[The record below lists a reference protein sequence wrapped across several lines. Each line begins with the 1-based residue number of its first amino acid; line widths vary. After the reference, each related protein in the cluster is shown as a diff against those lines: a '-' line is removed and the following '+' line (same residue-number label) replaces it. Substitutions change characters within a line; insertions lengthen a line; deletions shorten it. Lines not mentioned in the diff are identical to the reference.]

1 MLGRRTPTPP
11 ARRPKDVGNVPETA
25 KGNTAVME
33 ASTTGDLELR
43 PPMAG
48 YRVGVVAH
56 RGRLEQAEALLRVG
70 AEPVLGPV
78 VNGVAVTMAEAL
90 EAVTETV
97 VDDAPAAVVFT
108 SGPGA
113 EGWLSAAEELG
124 REQALRRTLAAGRVL
139 VQGTATG
146 EATAALDV
154 TVDEVLASPTEE
166 TNQALLAA
174 SLGDVAGRRVAVQFD
189 STGCPPP
196 LVERLRRA
204 GAVVIEVVV
213 PAAGLPT
220 DPEPALRLLEDLTR
234 GRLEALTL
242 TAPIEVRNLVAL
254 ARRTGLGDEVMEALN
269 GEVTA
274 VCISRACECVAV
286 EFGLI
291 DVVRP
296 ERARVGAMVD
306 ALADHLRER
315 FVRLHLAGV
324 EVVLQGTLAVIDEE
338 DVWLTHRERALLAA
352 LARRPG
358 MVVTKAELLRRVW
371 RSDGID
377 GADGHAVEVAVGR
390 LRRRLGPAGVALQT
404 VPRRGYRLVPA

>member
-1 MLGRRTPTPP
+1 
-11 ARRPKDVGNVPETA
+11 
-25 KGNTAVME
+25 ME

-56 RGRLEQAEALLRVG
+56 RGRQEQAEALLRVG

-78 VNGVAVTMAEAL
+78 VNGMAVTTAEAL

-97 VDDAPAAVVFT
+97 VDDAPVAVVFT
-108 SGPGA
+108 SGRGV

-139 VQGTATG
+139 VEGATTG
-146 EATAALDV
+146 EATTALDV
-154 TVDEVLASPTEE
+154 TIDDVLASPTEE
-166 TNQALLAA
+166 TIQGPLAV

-189 STGCPPP
+189 STGRPPP

-204 GAVVIEVVV
+204 GAAVIEVVV

-234 GRLEALTL
+234 GRLEALTF

-254 ARRTGLGDEVMEALN
+254 AGRTGLVDDVMEALN
-269 GEVTA
+269 GEVTV

-286 EFGLI
+286 DVGLI

-306 ALADHLRER
+306 ALADDLRER
-315 FVRLHLAGV
+315 LVRLHLAGV
-324 EVVLQGTLAVIDEE
+324 EVVLQGTLAIIDDE
-338 DVWLTHRERALLAA
+338 DVWLTERERALLAA

-358 MVVTKAELLRRVW
+358 MVVTKADLLRRVW
-371 RSDGID
+371 RSDGVD

-390 LRRRLGPAGVALQT
+390 LRRRLGPAGAALQT
-404 VPRRGYRLVPA
+404 VPRRGYRLAPG

>member
-1 MLGRRTPTPP
+1 MLGRRTPPP
-11 ARRPKDVGNVPETA
+11 PVRRPKDVGNVPETA

-56 RGRLEQAEALLRVG
+56 RGRQEQAEALLRVG

-78 VNGVAVTMAEAL
+78 VNAMAVTTAEAL

-97 VDDAPAAVVFT
+97 VDDAPVAVVFT
-108 SGPGA
+108 SGRGV

-124 REQALRRTLAAGRVL
+124 QEQALRRTLAAGRVL
-139 VQGTATG
+139 VQGATTG
-146 EATAALDV
+146 EVTTALDV
-154 TVDEVLASPTEE
+154 TIDDLLASPTEQ
-166 TNQALLAA
+166 TTRGPLAV

-189 STGCPPP
+189 STGRPP
-196 LVERLRRA
+196 LLVEHLRRA

-234 GRLEALTL
+234 GRLEALTF

-254 ARRTGLGDEVMEALN
+254 SRRTGLVDEVMEALN
-269 GEVTA
+269 GEVTV
-274 VCISRACECVAV
+274 VCLSRACECVAV
-286 EFGLI
+286 DVGLV

-306 ALADHLRER
+306 ALADDLRER
-315 FVRLHLAGV
+315 LVRLHLAGV
-324 EVVLQGTLAVIDEE
+324 EVVLQGALAIIDDE
-338 DVWLTHRERALLAA
+338 DVWLTERERALLAA

-358 MVVTKAELLRRVW
+358 MVVTKADLLRRVW

-390 LRRRLGPAGVALQT
+390 LRRRLGPAGVALQA
-404 VPRRGYRLVPA
+404 VPRRGYRLAPG

>member
-1 MLGRRTPTPP
+1 MLGRRTPPPP

-70 AEPVLGPV
+70 ARPVLGPV
-78 VNGVAVTMAEAL
+78 VKDVAVTTAEAL

-97 VDDAPAAVVFT
+97 VDDAPVAVVFT

-124 REQALRRTLAAGRVL
+124 LEQALRRTLAAGRVL
-139 VQGTATG
+139 VEGTRTGAAT
-146 EATAALDV
+146 TALDV
-154 TVDEVLASPTEE
+154 TIDDVLASPADE
-166 TNQALLAA
+166 TTQGPLAA

-189 STGCPPP
+189 WPGRPPP

-204 GAVVIEVVV
+204 GADVIEVVV

-254 ARRTGLGDEVMEALN
+254 AGRTGLGDEVMEALN
-269 GEVTA
+269 GEVTV
-274 VCISRACECVAV
+274 VCLSRACECVAV
-286 EFGLI
+286 GVGLI

-306 ALADHLRER
+306 ALADDVRER
-315 FVRLHLAGV
+315 LVRLHLAGV
-324 EVVLQGTLAVIDEE
+324 EVVLQGTLAVIDKE
-338 DVWLTHRERALLAA
+338 DVWLTERERALLAA

-404 VPRRGYRLVPA
+404 VPRRGYRLAPG